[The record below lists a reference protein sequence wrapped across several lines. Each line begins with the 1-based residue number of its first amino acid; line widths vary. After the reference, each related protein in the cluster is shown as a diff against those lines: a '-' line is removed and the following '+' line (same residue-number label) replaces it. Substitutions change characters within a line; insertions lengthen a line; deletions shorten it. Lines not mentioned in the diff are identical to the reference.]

1 MNRAETIPAA
11 PQGFRAPGM
20 TLVEV
25 MVTMVVLTSVFLTT
39 MIVIRTSSDNM
50 GFELTVAD
58 QQVLTRA
65 TVDQMM
71 DEFRRIRGSAADFN
85 TLTGEKADTV
95 SDPAVDGA
103 PGAVSFLLPSFD
115 DATKAVDY
123 GTAADAITY
132 RWQRNAREV
141 DANGF
146 DDDGNGLTDDDD
158 GVIVRLDGGDEST
171 LRVVCDHVPKTGFW
185 VRKIGRRLEITLSR
199 KNTTTRNTADGT
211 GFTTTVTH
219 VTYFLKNG

>member
-1 MNRAETIPAA
+1 VNRAETIPAA
-11 PQGFRAPGM
+11 PRGFRAPGM

-58 QQVLTRA
+58 QQVITRA
-65 TVDQMM
+65 KVDELM
-71 DEFRRIRGSAADFN
+71 DEFRCIRGSAADFN
-85 TLTGEKADTV
+85 TLTGANADTA
-95 SDPAVDGA
+95 SDPAVDGP
-103 PGAVSFLLPSFD
+103 PGTVTFLLPKFD
-115 DATKAVDY
+115 DATQTVDY
-123 GTAADAITY
+123 GTAGEAITY
-132 RWQRNAREV
+132 RWQLNARET
-141 DANGF
+141 DGNGI

-158 GVIVRLDGGDEST
+158 GLIVRLVGGDETT
-171 LRVVCDHVPKTGFW
+171 LRVVAGNVPKSGYW
-185 VRKIGRRLEITLSR
+185 VRKIGRRLEVTLSR

-219 VTYFLKNG
+219 VTYFLKND